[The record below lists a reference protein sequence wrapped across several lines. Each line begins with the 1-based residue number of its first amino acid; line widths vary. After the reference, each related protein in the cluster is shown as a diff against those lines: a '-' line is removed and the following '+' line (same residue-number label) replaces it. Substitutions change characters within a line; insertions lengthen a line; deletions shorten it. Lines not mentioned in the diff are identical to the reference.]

1 MYWNLECFCY
11 CLLIYRCVRCYIT
24 FFYSNLRVSEQYGK
38 SSLVPATVTYTTAPP
53 PSNGSQHSQAQ
64 SVLIA
69 SQNIVVSS
77 GGVAPPPSLGNNGNA
92 PVTIISGGGSTP
104 SPPAAMSG
112 SAHHSPNQSPSVCPP
127 SSTGSGVNGIR
138 SSGSSGKSMLTGNA
152 EDYQN
157 YTMSRIITEA
167 LERSNVGCGS
177 PPPTVKPE
185 SSNTSSNNGTTHVP
199 ATPDT
204 QESSGAGQKRPV
216 EDTDSVATKPGGSE
230 STESEDSA
238 RLNSEQANK
247 RMKVET

>member
-1 MYWNLECFCY
+1 MYWNIFVY
-11 CLLIYRCVRCYIT
+11 CLLIYGCVRCYIIET
-24 FFYSNLRVSEQYGK
+24 FVYSNLRVSEQYGK

-112 SAHHSPNQSPSVCPP
+112 SAHHSPNQSPSVGPP

-185 SSNTSSNNGTTHVP
+185 SSLNSNNGTTHVP
-199 ATPDT
+199 ATADT

-216 EDTDSVATKPGGSE
+216 EDTDSVAIKPGGSE
-230 STESEDSA
+230 STEVEDSA
-238 RLNSEQANK
+238 RLNSDQASK